1 MALHEIEFESS
12 SGQDRIQA
20 WIYSPPNPRAI
31 VQIVHGLG
39 EHSRRYLRL
48 ISAFLDAG
56 FVVAADDHM
65 GHGRTAALTGNWQD
79 SGTAGPEGVITDE
92 WALTRE
98 VRKLHPD
105 LPLVLFGHSWGSIIA
120 RGYAS
125 RHGEE
130 LAGLILGGIA
140 ASQPSFEAVELAEI
154 DAAIS
159 QSGGDAPADSFLG
172 TLFEGFLDRYDDV
185 QGPTDWVAADRG
197 VVADHASDP
206 LNNFQAVMTLRFLR
220 NFLTLYREVTADPWY
235 SSIPTDLPVSVLAG
249 ADDPVG
255 GFGAGPE
262 DVARKL
268 REAGVEDVMARVWS
282 GYRHEIHNEP
292 SLRDEVR
299 DLLIEWVEKQLPTS

>member
-1 MALHEIEFESS
+1 MALHEFEFEST

-20 WIYSPPNPRAI
+20 WVYSPPQPRAI

-56 FVVAADDHM
+56 FVIAADDHM
-65 GHGRTAALTGNWQD
+65 GHGRTAALSGHWQD
-79 SGTAGPEGVITDE
+79 SGTAGTDGVIADE
-92 WALTRE
+92 WALTQKVRE
-98 VRKLHPD
+98 LHPD

-120 RGYAS
+120 RGYAAQ
-125 RHGEE
+125 HGEE
-130 LAGLILGGIA
+130 LAGLILGGVA
-140 ASQPSFEAVELAEI
+140 AAQPSFEAVELAEI
-154 DAAIS
+154 DAAIARD
-159 QSGGDAPADSFLG
+159 GGDAPAGAFLP

-220 NFLTLYREVTADPWY
+220 NFVGLYREVTSDAWY
-235 SSIPTDLPVSVLAG
+235 SSVPTDLPVAVLAG
-249 ADDPVG
+249 EDDPVG

-262 DVARKL
+262 EVGRKL
-268 REAGVEDVMARVWS
+268 REAGVEDVMVRVWA

-292 SLRDEVR
+292 PIRDEVR
-299 DLLIEWVEKQLPTS
+299 DQLITWIQEHLPAL

>member
-1 MALHEIEFESS
+1 MALHEFEFDSA

-65 GHGRTAALTGNWQD
+65 GHGRTAALSGNWQD
-79 SGTAGPEGVITDE
+79 SGAAAPDGVIADE

-98 VRKLHPD
+98 ARRLHPD
-105 LPLVLFGHSWGSIIA
+105 LPLVLYGHSWGSIIA

-125 RHGEE
+125 QHGDE
-130 LAGLILGGIA
+130 LSGLILGGIA
-140 ASQPSFEAVELAEI
+140 ASQPSFDSVDPAEI
-154 DAAIS
+154 DAVIS
-159 QSGGDAPADSFLG
+159 QSGGDAPADFFLG
-172 TLFEGFLDRYDDV
+172 ALFEGFLDRYDDV

-220 NFLTLYREVTADPWY
+220 NFVTLYREVTADAWY
-235 SSIPTDLPVSVLAG
+235 SSIPADLPVAVLAG
-249 ADDPVG
+249 QDDPVG

-262 DVARKL
+262 DAARKL
-268 REAGVEDVMARVWS
+268 REAGLEDVLVRVWP

-292 SLRDEVR
+292 PIRDEVR
-299 DLLIEWVEKQLPTS
+299 DLLIEWVEGRLSSS